1 MKDLQKAIRH
11 VQTMYQLNN
20 EKVERYIKRNGIEY
34 LREKITLTELE
45 PRENAA
51 RYFMAALRDDFKLP
65 VRREPEKE
73 AASEASHP
81 TFLGGAATSNGRGAD
96 SENGDDARTPPDH
109 SRLSELKMQWISM
122 LRVETRALFLI
133 KGHRIAAI
141 SRCVRFIW
149 EQSAH
154 ERRKWIGISSVLSG
168 Y

>member
-1 MKDLQKAIRH
+1 
-11 VQTMYQLNN
+11 
-20 EKVERYIKRNGIEY
+20 VERYIKRNGIEY

>member
-1 MKDLQKAIRH
+1 
-11 VQTMYQLNN
+11 
-20 EKVERYIKRNGIEY
+20 VERYIKRNGIEY

-96 SENGDDARTPPDH
+96 SENGDDARTPPEQ

-122 LRVETRALFLI
+122 LRVETPRVI
-133 KGHRIAAI
+133 PCQRP
-141 SRCVRFIW
+141 SD
-149 EQSAH
+149 
-154 ERRKWIGISSVLSG
+154 SG
-168 Y
+168 DIPLRTLHLGTICA